1 MMRLKQ
7 FISAGCILFLNLWF
21 INPSNSQAYPNRQI
35 KMIYPFAAGSGAD
48 TAWRLLTLEASKR
61 LDQPIVFINQPG
73 ANGRLAL
80 DTVRRSEPNGYTLG
94 IFTNGMLVV
103 SPLIDPKNLSIEPGK
118 DYIPVMVAIE
128 TPLVVAASSKAPFN
142 HIAGMISYAKAHPGK
157 LTIGSA
163 GSGSGS
169 HLGIA
174 MFGNKADIEIVHV
187 PYKGSGPA
195 LAALLAGDIDAVFS
209 DVGIK
214 NYIELG
220 KAKGIAVSGIQ
231 RSTEI
236 PSLPTLVEG
245 GVSGAVYT
253 TWMGVLTPIGTPPMV
268 IQEINKAFASAL
280 ANPEVRAK
288 LQSSGWSIKTDGAS
302 SDQAVQLIKRNL
314 DLYRPIVESAR
325 MTFD

>member
-1 MMRLKQ
+1 RP
-7 FISAGCILFLNLWF
+7 IRI
-21 INPSNSQAYPNRQI
+21 
-35 KMIYPFAAGSGAD
+35 IYPFAAGSGAD
-48 TAWRLLTLEASKR
+48 TAWRLLAQEASKR
-61 LDQPIVFINQPG
+61 LEQPLVFINQPG

-103 SPLIDPKNLSIEPGK
+103 SPLIDPKNFGIEPGR
-118 DYIPVMVAIE
+118 DYVPVMVAID
-128 TPLVVAASSKAPFN
+128 TPLVVVATAKAPFN
-142 HIAGMISYAKAHPGK
+142 DLAGMVAYGRSNPGK
-157 LTIGSA
+157 LKIGSA

-174 MFGNKADIEIVHV
+174 MFGNKAGIDVVHV

-214 NYIELG
+214 TYIESG
-220 KAKGIAVSGIQ
+220 RAKGIAVSGTQ

-236 PSLPTLVEG
+236 PNLPTLVEG
-245 GVSGAVYT
+245 GVTGAVYT
-253 TWMGVLTPIGTPPMV
+253 TWMGVLVPTGTPQAV
-268 IQEINKAFASAL
+268 IQSLSRAFAGAL

-288 LQSSGWSIKTDGAS
+288 LQSAGWSLKADGGS
-302 SDQAVQLIKRNL
+302 SEQAVQLIKRNL
-314 DLYRPIVESAR
+314 EIYRPIVEAAR
-325 MTFD
+325 MSFD

>member
-1 MMRLKQ
+1 MRLGQKIRMLCALCVCLLAASGAAAQ
-7 FISAGCILFLNLWF
+7 G
-21 INPSNSQAYPNRQI
+21 YPNRPI
-35 KMIYPFAAGSGAD
+35 RMIYPFAAGSGAD
-48 TAWRLLTLEASKR
+48 AAWRLLAQEASKR
-61 LDQPIVFINQPG
+61 LDQPIVFMNQPG

-103 SPLIDPKNLSIEPGK
+103 APLIDPKNLGIEPDK
-118 DYIPVMVAIE
+118 DYVPVMVAID
-128 TPLVVAASSKAPFN
+128 TPLVLVATAKAPFSDL
-142 HIAGMISYAKAHPGK
+142 AGMIAYAKAHPGK

-174 MFGNKADIEIVHV
+174 MFGNKAGIDLLHV

-195 LAALLAGDIDAVFS
+195 LSALLAGDIDAVFS

-214 NYIELG
+214 TYIESG
-220 KAKGIAVSGIQ
+220 KAKGIAVSGTQ
-231 RSTEI
+231 RSAEI
-236 PSLPTLVEG
+236 PNLPTLVEG

-253 TWMGVLTPIGTPPMV
+253 TWMGVLAPTGTPQAV
-268 IQEINKAFASAL
+268 IQALNKAFAGAL
-280 ANPEVRAK
+280 ANPEVRSK
-288 LQSSGWSIKTDGAS
+288 LQSAGWSLKGDGGS
-302 SDQAVQLIKRNL
+302 SEQAVQLIKRNL
-314 DLYRPIVESAR
+314 EVYRPIVEAAR